1 MVVPRACV
9 LVTGPIGSGK
19 TRSLRLAVEQL
30 AQAGRRVTAVVQPD
44 EGRRPDGAAT
54 GFSME
59 FLSGAEGRLKAER
72 IALAREL
79 RDGEFPAAG
88 SLALGRFV
96 FEQAVFAKAESFF
109 SEAMEGEGSPEVLG
123 MDEIGRLEL
132 QRGDGLMPCLELAL
146 EAIASDAGPRLLV
159 CSAREDCVAEL
170 RHLAQA
176 AGLRTET
183 FELPRVQEIL
193 RAISRELES
202 SS

>member
-1 MVVPRACV
+1 MVFPRSCV
-9 LVTGPIGSGK
+9 LLTGPIGSGK
-19 TRSLRLAVEQL
+19 TRSLRMAVEQL
-30 AQAGRRVTAVVQPD
+30 AQAGRRVAAVIQPD

-79 RDGEFPAAG
+79 REGELPAAG

-96 FEQAVFAKAESFF
+96 FEPAVFARAESFF
-109 SEAMEGEGSPEVLG
+109 SEAMDGEGGPEVLG

-132 QRGDGLMPCLELAL
+132 QRGDGLMPCLELVL
-146 EAIASDAGPRLLV
+146 EAVAGGSGPRLLV

-170 RHLAQA
+170 RHLVQA

-183 FELPRVQEIL
+183 FEPPRVHELL
-193 RAISRELES
+193 RTISRELEA
-202 SS
+202 